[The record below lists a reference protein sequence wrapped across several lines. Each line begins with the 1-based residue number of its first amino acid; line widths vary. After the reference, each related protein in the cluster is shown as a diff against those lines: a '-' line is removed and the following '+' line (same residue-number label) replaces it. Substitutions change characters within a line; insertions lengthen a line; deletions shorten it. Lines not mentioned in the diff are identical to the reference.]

1 VFEDIRPY
9 NDRETVEA
17 LARVADH
24 PLTESI
30 SKYFYPDEERG
41 YLGELL
47 RSVTGTYD
55 FQAKIMYHVIGSV
68 MKGTTDGVTFSGL
81 EYFTSDKNRRF
92 LLLSNHRDIVLD
104 SAFIQF
110 ILEDHKLPLTE
121 IAVGDNLISD
131 SYIEDIIRSNRM
143 IKVVRS
149 DNPREVYNSSQ
160 IFSQYIRSS
169 TSNIWLAHRNGRA
182 KDGVDATEQGL
193 LKMLDMSGRGDF
205 ISNFAELNIMPVS
218 ISYEIETCG
227 IEKALETW
235 IRDNTGTYKKAP
247 GEDTESILKG
257 IKQPKGAVHISF
269 CQPLT
274 PEELQET
281 NSFSR
286 NEKFQYLASVIDK
299 KILDGFRLYSSHYIA
314 ADILNGENRFSEN
327 YSADE
332 KNAFKTYLERE
343 ISAVPASADRDA
355 VLDNLLHIY
364 ANPVFR
370 KYQY

>member
-1 VFEDIRPY
+1 MFEDIRPY

-17 LARVADH
+17 LARVAGH

-30 SKYFYPDEERG
+30 SKYFYPDKERG

-55 FQAKIMYHVIGSV
+55 FQARVMYHVIGSV

-81 EYFTSDKNRRF
+81 EHFKSGKNRPF

-121 IAVGDNLISD
+121 IAVGDNLIAD

-149 DNPREVYNSSQ
+149 ENPREVYNSSQ

-169 TSNIWLAHRNGRA
+169 ASNIWLAHRNGRA
-182 KDGVDATEQGL
+182 KDGVDTTEQGL

-227 IEKALETW
+227 MEKALETW

-274 PEELQET
+274 LKELKEA

-286 NEKFQYLASVIDK
+286 NEKFQYLASIIDK

-314 ADILNGENRFSEN
+314 ADILKCKDKFSEN
-327 YSADE
+327 YTVAE
-332 KNAFKTYLERE
+332 KNDFKKYLERE
-343 ISAVPASADRDA
+343 MAGVPESVDSGAVMN
-355 VLDNLLHIY
+355 NLLHIY

-370 KYQY
+370 KYKC

>member
-1 VFEDIRPY
+1 VFKDIRPY

-24 PLTESI
+24 PLTGSI
-30 SKYFYPDEERG
+30 SAYFYPDKERG

-55 FQAKIMYHVIGSV
+55 FQAKVMYHVIGFV
-68 MKGTTDGVTFSGL
+68 MQNTTDGVTFSGL
-81 EYFTSDKNRRF
+81 EYFKEGKESSF

-121 IAVGDNLISD
+121 IAVGDNLVED

-149 DNPREVYNSSQ
+149 ENPREVYNSSQ

-169 TSNIWLAHRNGRA
+169 ASNIWLAQRNGRA
-182 KDGVDATEQGL
+182 KDGIDTTEQGL

-218 ISYEIETCG
+218 ISYEFETCG
-227 IEKALETW
+227 IEKAFETW
-235 IRDNTGTYKKAP
+235 VRKSTGLYKKTP

-274 PEELQET
+274 LEELQET

-286 NEKFQYLASVIDK
+286 NEKFQYLASIIDK
-299 KILDGFRLYSSHYIA
+299 KILDGFRLYPSHYIA
-314 ADILNGENRFSEN
+314 ADILKCGERFSDN
-327 YSADE
+327 YSVAE
-332 KNAFKTYLERE
+332 KNAFIAYIERE
-343 ISAVPASADRDA
+343 ISGVPTSADHSA
-355 VLDNLLHIY
+355 VMDNLLHIY
-364 ANPVFR
+364 ANPVYR